1 MANLRKK
8 VPAFDLTRRKIVSG
22 GDAMNNN
29 DGQLDNRPT
38 IPKARIKLATLFA
51 SFVGTTGGEMKCWL
65 FCSGGWQ
72 KEQIYRV
79 RFGI

>member
-29 DGQLDNRPT
+29 DGQTQLDNRPT
-38 IPKARIKLATLFA
+38 IPKARTKLA
-51 SFVGTTGGEMKCWL
+51 
-65 FCSGGWQ
+65 
-72 KEQIYRV
+72 IYSHVICFYCGR
-79 RFGI
+79 